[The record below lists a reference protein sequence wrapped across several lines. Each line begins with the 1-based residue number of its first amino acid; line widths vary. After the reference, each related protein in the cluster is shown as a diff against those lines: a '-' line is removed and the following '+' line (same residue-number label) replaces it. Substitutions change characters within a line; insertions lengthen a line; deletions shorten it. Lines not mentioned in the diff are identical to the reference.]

1 MGYFHAIIQVITT
14 ILGRLTVKQEFSEI
28 EVGSR
33 ILLNLS
39 NGNKSMEMGASIT
52 KHLKDNIALITL
64 DTGNGQILKFD
75 NISITVIYTN
85 KDGIPYIWMNSTIVY
100 YQGQYLLQ
108 VKADG
113 GRRHNRRNSF
123 RVGVSHYAK
132 LRVAGR
138 GEQEVVVR
146 DVSLTGFSITD
157 RKKELNLT
165 QGTHALLR
173 YEDVGHELELEG
185 NVVRIEETEDYIIY
199 GFVITKSSRDL
210 SSYVNLKQRQ
220 KRT

>member
-1 MGYFHAIIQVITT
+1 M
-14 ILGRLTVKQEFSEI
+14 KQEFSEI

-39 NGNKSMEMGASIT
+39 SGNKSMEMGASIT

-64 DTGNGQILKFD
+64 DTNSGQILKFD

-132 LRVAGR
+132 LRMAGR
-138 GEQEVVVR
+138 GEMEVVVR
-146 DVSLTGFSITD
+146 DVSLTGFSLTD
-157 RKKELNLT
+157 RKKELGLS
-165 QGTHALLR
+165 QGTHVLLR
-173 YEDVGHELELEG
+173 FEDVGHQLEIEG

-199 GFVITKSSRDL
+199 GFVITKSCRDL

-220 KRT
+220 KRS

>member
-1 MGYFHAIIQVITT
+1 M
-14 ILGRLTVKQEFSEI
+14 KQEFNEI

-33 ILLNLS
+33 ILMSLS
-39 NGNKSMEMGASIT
+39 SGNKSMEMGATIT

-64 DTGNGQILKFD
+64 DNNSGQVLKFD
-75 NISITVIYTN
+75 NVVINIIYTN
-85 KDGIPYIWMNSTIVY
+85 ADGIPYIWLNSTVVY

-132 LRVAGR
+132 LRVSGH
-138 GEQEVVVR
+138 GEVEVIVR

-157 RKKELNLT
+157 RKNALNLT

-173 YEDVGHELELEG
+173 YEDIGHELEIEG
-185 NVVRIEETEDYIIY
+185 NVVRIEEMEDCTIY

-210 SSYVNLKQRQ
+210 SSYVNLKQRH
-220 KRT
+220 KRN

>member
-1 MGYFHAIIQVITT
+1 M
-14 ILGRLTVKQEFSEI
+14 KQEFSEI

-39 NGNKSMEMGASIT
+39 SGNKSMEMGATIAR
-52 KHLKDNIALITL
+52 HLKSNIALITL
-64 DTGNGQILKFD
+64 DTNSGQILKFD
-75 NISITVIYTN
+75 NVTINVIYTN
-85 KDGIPYIWMNSTIVY
+85 TEGIPYIWLNCTIVY

-132 LRVAGR
+132 LRITGH
-138 GEQEVVVR
+138 GEVEVVVR

-157 RKKELNLT
+157 RKKELGLT
-165 QGTHALLR
+165 QGTHGLLR
-173 YEDVGHELELEG
+173 YEDIGHELELEG
-185 NVVRIEETEDYIIY
+185 NVVRIEETEDFIIY
-199 GFVITKSSRDL
+199 GFVITKSCRDL
-210 SSYVNLKQRQ
+210 SSYVNTKQRQ

>member
-1 MGYFHAIIQVITT
+1 M
-14 ILGRLTVKQEFSEI
+14 KKEFSEI
-28 EVGSR
+28 EPGSR
-33 ILLNLS
+33 ILLSLS
-39 NGNKSMEMGASIT
+39 SGNKSMEMGATIS
-52 KHLKDNIALITL
+52 KHLKDNIALISL
-64 DTGNGQILKFD
+64 DNSSGQVLKFD
-75 NISITVIYTN
+75 NVNINIIYTN
-85 KDGIPYIWMNSTIVY
+85 DEGIPYIWLNSTVVY

-132 LRVAGR
+132 LRMAGH
-138 GEQEVVVR
+138 GELEVIVR

-157 RKKELNLT
+157 RKKELGLS

-173 YEDVGHELELEG
+173 YEDMGHQLELEG

-199 GFVITKSSRDL
+199 GFVITKSCRDL

-220 KRT
+220 KRS

>member
-1 MGYFHAIIQVITT
+1 M
-14 ILGRLTVKQEFSEI
+14 KQEFSEI

-39 NGNKSMEMGASIT
+39 SGNKSMEMGATIAR
-52 KHLKDNIALITL
+52 HLKDNIALIAL
-64 DTGNGQILKFD
+64 DNSSGQVLKFD
-75 NISITVIYTN
+75 NVTINVIYTN
-85 KDGIPYIWMNSTIVY
+85 AEGIPYIWMNSTVVY

-113 GRRHNRRNSF
+113 GRRHNRRSSF

-132 LRVAGR
+132 LRITGH
-138 GEQEVVVR
+138 GEVEVVVR

-157 RKKELNLT
+157 RKKELGLQ
-165 QGTHALLR
+165 QGAHALLR
-173 YEDVGHELELEG
+173 YEDIGHELELEG
-185 NVVRIEETEDYIIY
+185 NVVRIEETEEYIIY
-199 GFVITKSSRDL
+199 GFVITKSCRDL

-220 KRT
+220 KRS

>member
-1 MGYFHAIIQVITT
+1 M
-14 ILGRLTVKQEFSEI
+14 KQEFSEI

-39 NGNKSMEMGASIT
+39 SGNKSMEMGATIDR
-52 KHLKDNIALITL
+52 HLKDNIALITL
-64 DTGNGQILKFD
+64 DNSSGQVLKFD
-75 NISITVIYTN
+75 NVTINVIYTN
-85 KDGIPYIWMNSTIVY
+85 AEGIPYIWMNSTVVY

-113 GRRHNRRNSF
+113 GRRHNRRSSF

-132 LRVAGR
+132 LRITGH
-138 GEQEVVVR
+138 GEVEVVVR

-157 RKKELNLT
+157 RKKELGLQ
-165 QGTHALLR
+165 QGAHVLLR
-173 YEDVGHELELEG
+173 YEDIGHELELEG
-185 NVVRIEETEDYIIY
+185 NVVRIEETEEYIIY
-199 GFVITKSSRDL
+199 GFVITKSCRDL

>member
-1 MGYFHAIIQVITT
+1 M
-14 ILGRLTVKQEFSEI
+14 KQEFSEI

-39 NGNKSMEMGASIT
+39 SGNKSMEMGATIAR
-52 KHLKDNIALITL
+52 HLKDNIALIAL
-64 DTGNGQILKFD
+64 DNSSGQVLKFD
-75 NISITVIYTN
+75 NVTINVIYTN
-85 KDGIPYIWMNSTIVY
+85 AEGIPYIWINSTVVY

-132 LRVAGR
+132 LRITGH
-138 GEQEVVVR
+138 GEVEVVVR

-157 RKKELNLT
+157 RKKELGLQ
-165 QGTHALLR
+165 QGAHVLLR
-173 YEDVGHELELEG
+173 YEDIGHELELEG
-185 NVVRIEETEDYIIY
+185 NVVRIEETEEYIIY
-199 GFVITKSSRDL
+199 GFVITKSCRDL

>member
-1 MGYFHAIIQVITT
+1 M
-14 ILGRLTVKQEFSEI
+14 KQEFSQI

-39 NGNKSMEMGASIT
+39 SGNKSMEMGASIT
-52 KHLKDNIALITL
+52 RHLKDNIALITL
-64 DTGNGQILKFD
+64 DTNSGQILKFD

-132 LRVAGR
+132 LRIAGR

-157 RKKELNLT
+157 RKKELGLA

-173 YEDVGHELELEG
+173 YEDVGHQLEIEG

-199 GFVITKSSRDL
+199 GFVITKSCRDL
-210 SSYVNLKQRQ
+210 SSYVNHKQRQ
-220 KRT
+220 KRS

>member
-1 MGYFHAIIQVITT
+1 M
-14 ILGRLTVKQEFSEI
+14 KQEFSEI

-39 NGNKSMEMGASIT
+39 SGNKSMEMGATIAR
-52 KHLKDNIALITL
+52 HLKDNIALIAL
-64 DTGNGQILKFD
+64 DNSSGQVLKFD
-75 NISITVIYTN
+75 NVTINVIYTN
-85 KDGIPYIWMNSTIVY
+85 AEGIPYIWMNSTVVY

-113 GRRHNRRNSF
+113 GRRHNRRSSF

-132 LRVAGR
+132 LRITGH
-138 GEQEVVVR
+138 GEVEVVVR

-157 RKKELNLT
+157 RKKELGLQ
-165 QGTHALLR
+165 QGAHVLLR
-173 YEDVGHELELEG
+173 YEDIGHELELEG
-185 NVVRIEETEDYIIY
+185 NVVRIEETEEYIIY
-199 GFVITKSSRDL
+199 GFVITKSCRDL

>member
-1 MGYFHAIIQVITT
+1 MG
-14 ILGRLTVKQEFSEI
+14 GLTLKKEFSEI
-28 EVGSR
+28 EPGSR
-33 ILLNLS
+33 ILLSLS
-39 NGNKSMEMGASIT
+39 SGNKSMEMGATIS
-52 KHLKDNIALITL
+52 KHLKDNIALISL
-64 DTGNGQILKFD
+64 DNSSGQVLKFD
-75 NISITVIYTN
+75 NVNINIIYTN
-85 KDGIPYIWMNSTIVY
+85 DEGIPYIWLNSTVVY

-132 LRVAGR
+132 LRMAGH
-138 GEQEVVVR
+138 GELEVIVR

-157 RKKELNLT
+157 RKKELGLS

-173 YEDVGHELELEG
+173 YEDMGHQLELEG

-199 GFVITKSSRDL
+199 GFVITKSCRDL

-220 KRT
+220 KRS

>member
-1 MGYFHAIIQVITT
+1 M
-14 ILGRLTVKQEFSEI
+14 KQEFSEI

>member
-1 MGYFHAIIQVITT
+1 M
-14 ILGRLTVKQEFSEI
+14 RQEFNEI
-28 EVGSR
+28 EAGSR

-39 NGNKSMEMGASIT
+39 SGNKSMEMGATIAR
-52 KHLKDNIALITL
+52 HLKDNIALITL
-64 DTGNGQILKFD
+64 DNSSGQVLKFD
-75 NISITVIYTN
+75 NVTINIIYTN
-85 KDGIPYIWMNSTIVY
+85 AEGIPYIWMNSTIVY

-108 VKADG
+108 VKPEG

-132 LRVAGR
+132 LRITGH
-138 GEQEVVVR
+138 GEVEVVVR

-157 RKKELNLT
+157 RKKELGLS

-173 YEDVGHELELEG
+173 YEDIGHELELEG
-185 NVVRIEETEDYIIY
+185 NVVRIEETEEYIIY
-199 GFVITKSSRDL
+199 GFVITKSCRDL

>member
-1 MGYFHAIIQVITT
+1 
-14 ILGRLTVKQEFSEI
+14 LKQEFSEI

-39 NGNKSMEMGASIT
+39 SGNKSMEMGATIAR
-52 KHLKDNIALITL
+52 HLKDNIALIAL
-64 DTGNGQILKFD
+64 DNSSGQVLKFD
-75 NISITVIYTN
+75 NVTINVIYTN
-85 KDGIPYIWMNSTIVY
+85 AEGIPYIWMNSTVVY

-113 GRRHNRRNSF
+113 GRRHNRRSSF

-132 LRVAGR
+132 LRITGH
-138 GEQEVVVR
+138 GEVEVVVR

-157 RKKELNLT
+157 RKKELGLQ
-165 QGTHALLR
+165 QGAHALLR
-173 YEDVGHELELEG
+173 YEDIGHELELEG
-185 NVVRIEETEDYIIY
+185 NVVRIEETEEYVIY
-199 GFVITKSSRDL
+199 GFVITKSCRDL